1 MGNSEIKKLSKENL
15 KGNWLKFVLVTLVVF
30 ILTGIPEIIFNESN
44 ISIANNVLTFIISVL
59 TGVFSIN
66 LYLNL
71 VRNGKFD
78 INNITKDF
86 KVYLRYAGFSLILG
100 IVVVVITII
109 LISIFIGSIFS
120 ITFFEYEISY
130 VIFSLILVAVLL
142 SLMMLIINIFFLPV
156 EYLIVDGFTLS
167 ESLSKSFSLMK
178 GNKWRFFKFQLS
190 FLGWMILGILTLG
203 IGLLWVIPYYSTSL
217 ANFYL
222 IIRNEKDSCEKFD
235 LNA

>member
-1 MGNSEIKKLSKENL
+1 MGNSEIKALSKENL

-30 ILTGIPEIIFNESN
+30 ILTGIPELIFNESN
-44 ISIANNVLTFIISVL
+44 LSIANNVLTFIISVL
-59 TGVFSIN
+59 TGVFSAN

-71 VRNGKFD
+71 VRKGNFD

-100 IVVVVITII
+100 MVVVVITII
-109 LISIFIGSIFS
+109 LMFIFIGGIFS
-120 ITFFEYEISY
+120 INFYEYEINFF
-130 VIFSLILVAVLL
+130 IFSLVLVAVLL
-142 SLMMLIINIFFLPV
+142 SLMMLIINTFFLPV

-167 ESLSKSFSLMK
+167 ESLSKSLSLMK
-178 GNKWRFFKFQLS
+178 GNKWRFFKLQLS

-222 IIRNEKDSCEKFD
+222 IISGEKDSYERISM
-235 LNA
+235 NV